1 MPQILAVFMIDDDLT
16 IQLIVEVDIRNRIWR
31 IVGLREGWQKWQN
44 HEQNYDGTE
53 RCHGSGNES

>member
-1 MPQILAVFMIDDDLT
+1 MPRILAVFMIDDDLT

-31 IVGLREGWQKWQN
+31 IVGLRERWQKWQN
-44 HEQNYDGTE
+44 HEQHYDGTE